1 MPFIFLT
8 NLYNNLS
15 LDLIYVQN
23 VVYGVN
29 VLQND
34 DLTDGLNSWN
44 TLGNCTLTV
53 ADGSPL
59 YVPTMARESLDVHE
73 PLDGKCILVT
83 NRSQTWMGPQQDV
96 TNKISPYVTYQVSGW
111 VRIGSAKNGPQIIN
125 VTINVDSQWINGGQV
140 QVSDARWYE
149 IGSSFRVEQQ
159 PSKVMVSVQGP
170 AAGVDLMVAGLQ
182 LFPVDRKARFKLL
195 KHQTEK
201 VCITIC
207 LINKAPTNY

>member
-1 MPFIFLT
+1 
-8 NLYNNLS
+8 
-15 LDLIYVQN
+15 
-23 VVYGVN
+23 
-29 VLQND
+29 
-34 DLTDGLNSWN
+34 
-44 TLGNCTLTV
+44 
-53 ADGSPL
+53 
-59 YVPTMARESLDVHE
+59 
-73 PLDGKCILVT
+73 
-83 NRSQTWMGPQQDV
+83 MGPQQDI

-111 VRIGSAKNGPQIIN
+111 VRIGSAKNGPQVIN

-170 AAGVDLMVAGLQ
+170 EAGVDLMVAGLQ
-182 LFPVDRKARFKLL
+182 VFPVDRKARFKHL
-195 KHQTEK
+195 KHQTDK